1 MSSSQ
6 VKRHWKTLVG
16 ISEDWS
22 AVKLIVIQSI
32 YKIGKIFK
40 NIALLVKNN
49 ILLGIS
55 LLRMSCLNKT
65 QSRNW

>member
-40 NIALLVKNN
+40 NVALLVKNN